1 MSNVD
6 TDKRR
11 GPPTKEVQIKNKIAR
26 MEESLGDA
34 ILKGNEKLVQ
44 NYANYLDVIH
54 KAAMGQGGVSPTN
67 QISCAK
73 VLIEKCE
80 DILKDK
86 EDEEGSGGSSKD
98 KPKENPVPTTS
109 SLISLKAV

>member
-34 ILKGNEKLVQ
+34 ILKGNEKIVQ

-54 KAAMGQGGVSPTN
+54 RAAMGQGEVSPTN

-73 VLIEKCE
+73 VLLEKCE

-86 EDEEGSGGSSKD
+86 EDEEGEGSKD
-98 KPKENPVPTTS
+98 KTKENPVPTTS